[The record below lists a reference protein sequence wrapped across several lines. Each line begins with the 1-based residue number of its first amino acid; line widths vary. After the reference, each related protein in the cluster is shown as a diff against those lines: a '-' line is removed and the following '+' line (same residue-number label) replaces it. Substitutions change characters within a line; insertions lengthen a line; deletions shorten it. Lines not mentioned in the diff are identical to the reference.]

1 MWQAAWVDAWT
12 IGLIAL
18 VVVGLGLILFGAL
31 HDRAKNRRLAAEML
45 APPKRSIPQFTPQTT
60 GPRYLSDLQARRP
73 PSEPLELSRSDRET
87 IAVQLTS
94 SDTTTIAAG
103 YASKDFITDRAS
115 GWAVLEAPAILVC
128 EDAVD
133 SIRELLPILEKL
145 IVTRTPLVIV
155 APAIA
160 SEVRTTLEVNTIRR
174 IMSLLAVEVPEE
186 ASRRVL
192 AEATAATATDRSDR
206 QAGYLPLDH
215 LGRCERL
222 VATATTTYLIRNA
235 TRPVA

>member
-1 MWQAAWVDAWT
+1 MDAWT

-18 VVVGLGLILFGAL
+18 VVVGLGLIVFGAL

-45 APPKRSIPQFTPQTT
+45 APPKRSIPQFTPQTS

-73 PSEPLELSRSDRET
+73 PSESPELSRTDREI
-87 IAVQLTS
+87 IAEQLTL
-94 SDTTTIAAG
+94 SDTTSIAAG

-115 GWAVLEAPAILVC
+115 GWAVLETPAVLVC

-145 IVTRTPLVIV
+145 IVSHTPLVVI
-155 APAIA
+155 APAFA
-160 SEVRTTLEVNTIRR
+160 REVRTTLEVNTIRR
-174 IMSLLAVEVPEE
+174 ITSLLAVEGTDE
-186 ASRRVL
+186 ATRRVL
-192 AEATAATATDRSDR
+192 SEATGATATDRSDR
-206 QAGYLPLDH
+206 QAGYLPLDR